1 MVSLAGGALG
11 VAMGA
16 GAAALLDLVSPVPAS
31 IDPRVVAGGVLGSC
45 VLGTLFGL
53 WPALSAAFL
62 HPIEALR
69 HE

>member
-1 MVSLAGGALG
+1 M
-11 VAMGA
+11 
-16 GAAALLDLVSPVPAS
+16 PAS
-31 IDPRVVAGGVLGSC
+31 IDPRVVIGGVVGSC
-45 VLGTLFGL
+45 VLGAVFGL

>member
-1 MVSLAGGALG
+1 
-11 VAMGA
+11 
-16 GAAALLDLVSPVPAS
+16 
-31 IDPRVVAGGVLGSC
+31 VVAGGVIGSC
-45 VLGTLFGL
+45 ILGAMFGL